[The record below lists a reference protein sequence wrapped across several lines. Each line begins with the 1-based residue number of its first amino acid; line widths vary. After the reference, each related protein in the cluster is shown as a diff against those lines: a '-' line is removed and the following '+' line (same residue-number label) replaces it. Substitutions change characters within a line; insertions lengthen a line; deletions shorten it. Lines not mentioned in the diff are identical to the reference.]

1 MNKHMN
7 YNDDM
12 SENIKDIEILLVELK
27 RIDESC
33 MKLAK
38 KLTTHVLPD
47 RKQKLLVVH
56 TLEIERDN
64 FYRKIFNMGASV
76 EEKLMQPKERRKT
89 FKLVGKEDN
98 EEL

>member
-1 MNKHMN
+1 MNKNMN

-12 SENIKDIEILLVELK
+12 NENIKDIEILLVELR
-27 RIDESC
+27 RINESC

-56 TLEIERDN
+56 TLEIE
-64 FYRKIFNMGASV
+64 K
-76 EEKLMQPKERRKT
+76 EETPA
-89 FKLVGKEDN
+89 LVAEWLTMVVLN
-98 EEL
+98 N